1 MRHRPFLW
9 SEVIRRGSQVSL
21 SRAFCSMSA
30 CVNVARKGEYDLRW
44 LVLDV
49 VIVRLSKAGKSHDH
63 QFDEE
68 QDEDGHEANA
78 FDPRVFGYGTR
89 KALIGQCFIGRR
101 QKLQRVVNF
110 DVADQTVA
118 QVDGL
123 HV

>member
-1 MRHRPFLW
+1 LIQFWEETQH
-9 SEVIRRGSQVSL
+9 
-21 SRAFCSMSA
+21 
-30 CVNVARKGEYDLRW
+30 DLRW

-78 FDPRVFGYGTR
+78 LDPRVFGDGTG

-101 QKLQRVVNF
+101 QKLQRVVLLVSVLQIRRSRKSIAYMYESGGHDDTRAKVF
-110 DVADQTVA
+110 CDEE
-118 QVDGL
+118 GP
-123 HV
+123 